1 MKHGSRPLRTLLSA
15 EQVATR
21 YGLSLWHVYERSR
34 LNQLPLIQHPG
45 SRSVRFPSDW
55 LDAYDEGAVELEVTE
70 TRSALGVGRVVRP
83 RLS

>member
-1 MKHGSRPLRTLLSA
+1 MTHLSRSLRTLLCA
-15 EQVATR
+15 EQVAER
-21 YGLSLWHVYERSR
+21 YGLSVWHVYERSR

-55 LDAYDEGAVELEVTE
+55 LDLYDEGAVQLEITE
-70 TRSALGVGRVVRP
+70 TRNALGLGRVVRP